1 MTIELHNISKCFGL
15 GQGQRVTAA
24 DDVSLTVEAGEFV
37 ALTGASGS
45 GKSTLLHMIG
55 AIERPDSGTIIRD
68 GTEVTALRGAALAD
82 YRRTVG
88 FVFQRYN
95 LLPALTAL
103 DNVLAPVLP
112 YRTSWNKQDRARE
125 LLAAVG
131 LAGRERSL
139 PSRMSGGEQQRVA
152 IARAL
157 INTPSL
163 VLADEPTGNLDSR
176 NAAEVIDLLAT
187 LRVDYQTTI
196 LLASHD
202 PQVAANCERLIRL
215 RDGVVVD
222 DLQLAGEHSVQDIIR
237 RAVGLG

>member
-1 MTIELHNISKCFGL
+1 
-15 GQGQRVTAA
+15 
-24 DDVSLTVEAGEFV
+24 
-37 ALTGASGS
+37 
-45 GKSTLLHMIG
+45 
-55 AIERPDSGTIIRD
+55 
-68 GTEVTALRGAALAD
+68 
-82 YRRTVG
+82 
-88 FVFQRYN
+88 
-95 LLPALTAL
+95 
-103 DNVLAPVLP
+103 
-112 YRTSWNKQDRARE
+112 
-125 LLAAVG
+125 
-131 LAGRERSL
+131 
-139 PSRMSGGEQQRVA
+139 MSGGEQQRVA